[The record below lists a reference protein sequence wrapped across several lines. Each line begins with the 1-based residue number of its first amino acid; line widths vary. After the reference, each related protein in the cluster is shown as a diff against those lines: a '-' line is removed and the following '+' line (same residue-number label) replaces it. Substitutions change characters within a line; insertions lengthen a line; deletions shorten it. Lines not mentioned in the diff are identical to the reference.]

1 MISFADTLI
10 PLVGFAISA
19 FLAFKFVLKG
29 LFVGVPLVWL
39 SFFARYELLT
49 YLDDKYEAGVL
60 AAVTLG
66 FTGWVLGL
74 IWCLP
79 FTAIRLIINSEKGA
93 RINNDT

>member
-1 MISFADTLI
+1 MSGSL
-10 PLVGFAISA
+10 
-19 FLAFKFVLKG
+19 
-29 LFVGVPLVWL
+29 
-39 SFFARYELLT
+39 FFARYELLT

-79 FTAIRLIINSEKGA
+79 FTVIRLIINSKKALELTMTPNKRSSRNPAA
-93 RINNDT
+93 RAAGTKTQCGSAIFALCSCPLA

>member
-1 MISFADTLI
+1 MISFADTFI

-19 FLAFKFVLKG
+19 FLAFKFTFKG
-29 LFVGVPLVWL
+29 LFVGVALVWL

-49 YLDDKYEAGVL
+49 YLDETYETGIL

-66 FTGWVLGL
+66 FTGWVLGF

-79 FTAIRLIINSEKGA
+79 FTVIRLIINSKKGA